1 MCRKRLNA
9 TQEAGVEE
17 KEIRQDLALDSSKL
31 RDYVLKG
38 CLIGLLIGL
47 VLTFMIFAV
56 SGDFDD
62 NAVRGDSA
70 DPGEIIRD
78 VESETNDE
86 SRSIMKRDNE
96 QKQTDG
102 APVQRDTPPPTE
114 VKTPIEEHSPA
125 VSGNIDVDTPPP
137 TEVKTPIEEHSPAVS
152 GNIDVDTPPPT
163 EVKTPIEEH
172 SPAVSGNID
181 VDNLENMTSMREI
194 KIYGFERGDIVGI
207 SRKKPVNR
215 YKYDPDMMATVDGY
229 DGSVT
234 FSGSSKGNHVFD
246 AIYDSIPVDLWVVYS
261 QPDDDAPRQMQKLKY
276 RDPEAGW
283 SLNNLGEA
291 GVRED
296 IDCTKCSAVVY
307 AGSHVE
313 VLNLEKAQGER
324 VSVLKRRQP
333 GLAGVYSH
341 KAIVD
346 RDGTAVLI
354 PQDLYRK
361 KDMRSLELSARL
373 SENPVVELTFEDR
386 KMPNS
391 YSKEKCDVKLDGTVR
406 VTAILHEQII
416 GTAIT
421 VHGLEVPEEV
431 GVYLKFDSPG
441 SRALI
446 EGYHREFASDVAL
459 DKNM

>member
-102 APVQRDTPPPTE
+102 APVQR
-114 VKTPIEEHSPA
+114 
-125 VSGNIDVDTPPP
+125 
-137 TEVKTPIEEHSPAVS
+137 
-152 GNIDVDTPPPT
+152 DTPPPT

>member
-96 QKQTDG
+96 QTETDG
-102 APVQRDTPPPTE
+102 APVQR
-114 VKTPIEEHSPA
+114 
-125 VSGNIDVDTPPP
+125 DTPPP

-276 RDPEAGW
+276 RDPEA
-283 SLNNLGEA
+283 
-291 GVRED
+291 D
-296 IDCTKCSAVVY
+296 
-307 AGSHVE
+307 
-313 VLNLEKAQGER
+313 
-324 VSVLKRRQP
+324 
-333 GLAGVYSH
+333 
-341 KAIVD
+341 
-346 RDGTAVLI
+346 
-354 PQDLYRK
+354 
-361 KDMRSLELSARL
+361 
-373 SENPVVELTFEDR
+373 
-386 KMPNS
+386 
-391 YSKEKCDVKLDGTVR
+391 
-406 VTAILHEQII
+406 
-416 GTAIT
+416 
-421 VHGLEVPEEV
+421 
-431 GVYLKFDSPG
+431 
-441 SRALI
+441 
-446 EGYHREFASDVAL
+446 
-459 DKNM
+459 